1 MAIIKSIPSR
11 KIINGLSIDSS
22 EISVVSE
29 LEYTTNGESCIIVRG
44 VLESVI
50 TLNSITTDHVVIKS
64 MTKVTIKPSTG
75 KIDEEY
81 DEIIADQ
88 YACIEFR
95 FVGGNWYILSSDGLS
110 SSSSIIFLI
119 SIIYLFL
126 TLLTLM
132 YLSIFFRVLTYTQ
145 KKFIRYHNF

>member
-29 LEYTTNGESCIIVRG
+29 LEYITNGESCIIVRG
-44 VLESVI
+44 VSESVI

-64 MTKVTIKPSTG
+64 MTKVTIKPNVG

-95 FVGGNWYILSSDGLS
+95 FVGGNWYILSSDGLKQS
-110 SSSSIIFLI
+110 
-119 SIIYLFL
+119 
-126 TLLTLM
+126 
-132 YLSIFFRVLTYTQ
+132 
-145 KKFIRYHNF
+145 